1 MPSRAHGDRLDR
13 LQKIVADLATTTR
26 VGFDQIQKQTQ
37 QTDERF
43 RETDAR
49 WRETDARF
57 RQTDER
63 IDKLV
68 SAMGEYIR
76 RSEK

>member
-1 MPSRAHGDRLDR
+1 MDR

-37 QTDERF
+37 QTDER
-43 RETDAR
+43 

-63 IDKLV
+63 TDKLV